1 MLGVVRGEE
10 EWREEGLLKSDVCSM
25 YAYKEAKF
33 NEVFCGVHISE
44 KTGSKRLPVV
54 VFIHG
59 ESYEWNSGN
68 PYDGS
73 VLAAYGQVVV
83 VTLNYRLGALGEL

>member
-1 MLGVVRGEE
+1 MKFHENFHSVTAGT
-10 EWREEGLLKSDVCSM
+10 RE
-25 YAYKEAKF
+25 
-33 NEVFCGVHISE
+33 
-44 KTGSKRLPVV
+44 GSVAPKYPVV

-73 VLAAYGQVVV
+73 VLASYGGLVVI
-83 VTLNYRLGALGEL
+83 TINYRLGILEYTQDAKCPWLGHPSHEILPVDRS